1 MNHVEGQE
9 FQCTRD
15 TIRGKVLSGKSMMGK
30 SYRFLADPADEEAA
44 TVLAWFRQLHESPRE
59 VAAKHHVVLYFAGL
73 GPLRYGQDGTVDA
86 DESPI
91 VTVVPPRTAC
101 ESLWTVGEVHFRTNA
116 LSRRYPALYRVSKAF
131 EEWLNRHECVYSIA
145 DRNNPY
151 GYYLEGSVQN
161 HDAPIF
167 ALPSGLDALK
177 SGRYFVGAQDND
189 ALLDKVCR
197 KLRLRGVRC
206 GTNGAENPSR

>member
-1 MNHVEGQE
+1 
-9 FQCTRD
+9 
-15 TIRGKVLSGKSMMGK
+15 MMGK

-44 TVLAWFRQLHESPRE
+44 TVLTWFRQLHESIRE
-59 VAAKHHVVLYFAGL
+59 VPAKQHVVLYFAGL

-101 ESLWTVGEVHFRTNA
+101 ESLWTVGEVHFRTRA
-116 LSRRYPALYRVSKAF
+116 LSRRYPALHRIGKTF
-131 EEWLNRHECVYSIA
+131 EEWLNRYECVYSMA
-145 DRNNPY
+145 DRDNSYN
-151 GYYLEGSVQN
+151 YYLEGSVRN

-167 ALPSGLDALK
+167 ALPTGLDALK
-177 SGRYFVGAQDND
+177 SERYFVGAQDND

-206 GTNGAENPSR
+206 GADGAEQLSR